1 MLNRNFTQNF
11 SLFITWM
18 TIIRVTELA
27 HFNVQS
33 HGRKVQLIWP
43 PKIIR
48 FYKPLREVFTILKTA
63 L

>member
-1 MLNRNFTQNF
+1 
-11 SLFITWM
+11 M
-18 TIIRVTELA
+18 TVIRVTELA